1 MKRLMLVV
9 VLCLV
14 AGSCASEPTP
24 VPTDTLLPTH
34 TPRRTPTPLP
44 TATPL
49 PASTP
54 APRATDA
61 PQPAPT
67 PELSEADMELL
78 AVAWRSC
85 LMAQVHAE
93 EVIAQFNSDPPP
105 TIYELGGLELMPST
119 LRDYLRDEAE
129 FPPQFE
135 GLRDRIVAELE
146 AIVGAIFFVTDFAAA
161 SEELETRRD
170 NLKAIQLEIEK
181 IVPEQTLWAE
191 PSDNP

>member
-24 VPTDTLLPTH
+24 VPADTLLPTH
-34 TPRRTPTPLP
+34 TARPTHTPSPTHRPLP
-44 TATPL
+44 TST
-49 PASTP
+49 ASP
-54 APRATDA
+54 SAPDT
-61 PQPAPT
+61 PQPLPT
-67 PELSEADMELL
+67 PELSKADMEVLT
-78 AVAWRSC
+78 AAWRAC

-105 TIYELGGLELMPST
+105 TVYELGGLELMPST

-146 AIVGAIFFVTDFAAA
+146 AIVGAIYFVTDFAAA
-161 SEELETRRD
+161 SEELATRRD
-170 NLKAIQLEIEK
+170 NLKELQLEIEK
-181 IVPEQTLWAE
+181 IVPEQTLWAV
-191 PSDNP
+191 PSDSP

>member
-1 MKRLMLVV
+1 
-9 VLCLV
+9 
-14 AGSCASEPTP
+14 
-24 VPTDTLLPTH
+24 
-34 TPRRTPTPLP
+34 
-44 TATPL
+44 
-49 PASTP
+49 
-54 APRATDA
+54 
-61 PQPAPT
+61 
-67 PELSEADMELL
+67 MEVL

-105 TIYELGGLELMPST
+105 TVYELGGLELMPST

-135 GLRDRIVAELE
+135 GLRDRIVAELK
-146 AIVGAIFFVTDFAAA
+146 AIVGAIYFVTDFAAA
-161 SEELETRRD
+161 SEELEIRRD
-170 NLKAIQLEIEK
+170 NLKELQLEIEK